1 MSELAIIAIGIV
13 IQSATFALGILVGA
27 SLRRRGH
34 DDGNGYEKAKEF
46 WHLAGNGDA
55 QGGSRGRGGSGADS
69 TGEADA
75 RIRAAWRRHIDSH

>member
-46 WHLAGNGDA
+46 WHRAGNGDT
-55 QGGSRGRGGSGADS
+55 QGGTRGRVRSGADA
-69 TGEADA
+69 TGEAGA
-75 RIRAAWRRHIDSH
+75 HVHPNWRWHTHGD

>member
-34 DDGNGYEKAKEF
+34 DGNSYEEAKEY
-46 WHLAGNGDA
+46 WHHATGRHA
-55 QGGSRGRGGSGADS
+55 QDSARGRVRSGADA
-69 TGEADA
+69 TGEAGA
-75 RIRAAWRRHIDSH
+75 RVHPNWRWHTHGD